1 MKPRT
6 QEAAYLRM
14 ILEELQAIR
23 KLLEGTMAGAPQS
36 DGVTVTVTEVMPAS
50 APTQRAPRK
59 RKAAQE

>member
-1 MKPRT
+1 VAGPRT

-23 KLLEGTMAGAPQS
+23 KLLEGQGT
-36 DGVTVTVTEVMPAS
+36 PAS
-50 APTQRAPRK
+50 KAPVNRAPRR